1 MIKVIHIIHMIVHVH
16 YPMCVITADSS
27 DLKEVSIDLEEDEVD
42 LRCYRPAGGVILLDL
57 YTLPPQSKT
66 IQDWT
71 LKQGT
76 YMLLLCLIICNN
88 HFCFVMLQ
96 L

>member
-1 MIKVIHIIHMIVHVH
+1 MTHGSTLSMLSNV
-16 YPMCVITADSS
+16 CVVTDNS

-42 LRCYRPAGGVILLDL
+42 LRCYRPAGGVVLLDL
-57 YTLPPQSKT
+57 YTLPPQFKT

-76 YMLLLCLIICNN
+76 CTVLLA
-88 HFCFVMLQ
+88 
-96 L
+96 